1 MAYLVKNGR
10 TFEGKTVTLTGNI
23 DLDGFKWEPI
33 GKANLQQIF
42 KGVFDGGG
50 YEIHNLRSEVISTGE
65 AYSGLFGA
73 IYQAR
78 VTRVVLAK
86 DCEIRTSYYGG
97 GVVAYAQESE
107 IVSCENR
114 ASVSFEGPAGY
125 VGGIAGYVSTS
136 SIDRCENLG
145 VVTGTV
151 QPSDNYASCLV
162 YAGGIAGVN
171 QESTI
176 INSSNHAVVVVEA
189 LPEYDSCAGGIVGYN
204 YGSSTAFIAN
214 CYNVAGV
221 RLSGAGFAGGILSYT
236 DNADIRVANC
246 YNIGTVSGVPG
257 KSYPVVPILSADSE
271 DCYYLTNCVEGEG
284 SYAGTA
290 LTVDYMKSTAFAV
303 RLNDWSKTNN
313 SSETGR
319 QTLYWKVEDAENDGY
334 PVFSDQ
340 DPGYTG
346 VESVVSGVR
355 IYPTTVS
362 GELFV
367 CGAESPIYIC
377 NLAGHIVSIIDP
389 TEEITVVDMS
399 RLVAGVYLVRT
410 GDKVVRLVKL

>member
-1 MAYLVKNGR
+1 M
-10 TFEGKTVTLTGNI
+10 
-23 DLDGFKWEPI
+23 
-33 GKANLQQIF
+33 
-42 KGVFDGGG
+42 
-50 YEIHNLRSEVISTGE
+50 
-65 AYSGLFGA
+65 
-73 IYQAR
+73 
-78 VTRVVLAK
+78 
-86 DCEIRTSYYGG
+86 
-97 GVVAYAQESE
+97 
-107 IVSCENR
+107 
-114 ASVSFEGPAGY
+114 
-125 VGGIAGYVSTS
+125 
-136 SIDRCENLG
+136 
-145 VVTGTV
+145 
-151 QPSDNYASCLV
+151 
-162 YAGGIAGVN
+162 
-171 QESTI
+171 
-176 INSSNHAVVVVEA
+176 
-189 LPEYDSCAGGIVGYN
+189 
-204 YGSSTAFIAN
+204 
-214 CYNVAGV
+214 
-221 RLSGAGFAGGILSYT
+221 RLSGSGFAGGILSYT

-257 KSYPVVPILSADSE
+257 KSYSVVPILSADSE
-271 DCYYLTNCVEGEG
+271 DCYYLMNCVEGEG

-313 SSETGR
+313 SSETGW

-334 PVFSDQ
+334 PVFTDQ

-367 CGAESPIYIC
+367 CGTESPIYVY